1 MTDDLLRIASEME
14 AGDSFDDSHGT
25 NSQEVIKRRAWAARI
40 RACVSPE
47 QVAFVACAKAWG
59 EVYTFKESPD
69 EHSRQVARRGHA
81 SKYLIAAYRAML
93 AAQEKGK

>member
-47 QVAFVACAKAWG
+47 QVAFFEAAKECAEACYDCISDPAMKGVMRRAEKMKAFV
-59 EVYTFKESPD
+59 EA
-69 EHSRQVARRGHA
+69 H
-81 SKYLIAAYRAML
+81 RALL
-93 AAQEKGK
+93 AAQEKGEG